1 MEIGRAE
8 PEWIALMNEF
18 RDSAFTRAARAT
30 VMRPALAA
38 CVLACAAATLLFAI
52 ASPSAA
58 HADDMSFQ
66 LVSVGNSA
74 RCSGHCP
81 SVITAQGEITDQT
94 PAEFLTFV
102 QDNVGRADLHAVI
115 FLDSPGGKVVASM
128 DLGRIWRRLGVAA
141 VVGRSDPGSTS
152 ASQFLAGRCLS
163 ACVYALIGAK
173 KRVVPAGSIVG
184 IHRMFF
190 YDGEAGPLGDGNA
203 GRRHY
208 DNGGMKAL
216 LSHYT
221 SRMGVNPE
229 LIAFAERI
237 SSDNIHILS
246 RAEIARYHLASAKF

>member
-1 MEIGRAE
+1 M
-8 PEWIALMNEF
+8 
-18 RDSAFTRAARAT
+18 
-30 VMRPALAA
+30 LAA
-38 CVLACAAATLLFAI
+38 CILVCAVATLFFAI
-52 ASPSAA
+52 EPSAR
-58 HADDMSFQ
+58 ADDMSFQ

-81 SVITAQGEITDQT
+81 AVITAQGEITDQT
-94 PAEFLTFV
+94 PAEFLTFI

-141 VVGRSDPGSTS
+141 VVGRSDPGATS

-163 ACVYALIGAK
+163 ACVYALIGAQ

-203 GRRHY
+203 GLRHY

-221 SRMGVNPE
+221 SRMGVSPE
-229 LIAFAERI
+229 LISFAERI
-237 SSDNIHILS
+237 SSDNIHVLS
-246 RAEIARYHLASAKF
+246 RAEIARYHLASARF